1 MSTKPRSV
9 RPARRPLAIPFAIAA
24 VSAVGLLAALLGDG
38 LLNLVSWLALAL
50 PLAIIVW
57 AWMAKRQAR

>member
-1 MSTKPRSV
+1 M
-9 RPARRPLAIPFAIAA
+9 IAG

-50 PLAIIVW
+50 PLAIVVW
-57 AWMAKRQAR
+57 AWTAKRQAR